1 MEIKNLYTFKAIIEE
16 GSFSNA
22 ANKLGYT
29 QSTITFQMKQLEA
42 ELDMKLFEKIGRRM
56 LLTKTGEAI
65 LPYVNET
72 INAYEKMQNAGKE
85 LSKVKGEL
93 SIIISETLL
102 CYCMKDVI
110 REFHEVAPGVQLK
123 LRTLDCHST
132 RQQLIDGNADI
143 GICYDEEEND
153 DRLNIFSLG
162 PCHMCLVGS
171 SGLVERLGLKQLDF
185 AKSNTT
191 IPVSLITDEPSGIFR
206 RKFERYVLS
215 NKITMDNT
223 IELWST
229 ETIKSMI
236 ASDLGVGYLPAFVVQ
251 NEVRNGTFIALNHKI
266 PNENFRCIYACHKN
280 KHISPQMQYFMDL
293 LEKYLRIDEI

>member
-1 MEIKNLYTFKAIIEE
+1 MEIKNLYTFKTIIEE

-29 QSTITFQMKQLEA
+29 QSTITFQVKQLEA

-85 LSKVKGEL
+85 LSEVKGEL
-93 SIIISETLL
+93 SIIISETIL
-102 CYCMKDVI
+102 CYCMKNVI
-110 REFHEVAPGVQLK
+110 REFHEAVPGVQLK
-123 LRTLDCHST
+123 LRTMDCHST

-162 PCHMCLVGS
+162 
-171 SGLVERLGLKQLDF
+171 
-185 AKSNTT
+185 
-191 IPVSLITDEPSGIFR
+191 
-206 RKFERYVLS
+206 
-215 NKITMDNT
+215 
-223 IELWST
+223 
-229 ETIKSMI
+229 
-236 ASDLGVGYLPAFVVQ
+236 
-251 NEVRNGTFIALNHKI
+251 
-266 PNENFRCIYACHKN
+266 
-280 KHISPQMQYFMDL
+280 
-293 LEKYLRIDEI
+293 